1 MAGIVTLATRGSG
14 ARGEASHRPQAGVGD
29 VAIDSA
35 LAKNPPRANNVAFDG
50 RVSQVEP

>member
-1 MAGIVTLATRGSG
+1 LQRAVLG

-35 LAKNPPRANNVAFDG
+35 LADHAQQPA
-50 RVSQVEP
+50 